1 MTSPYQYICER
12 GFVLMCPG
20 KRRKEVGEKKA
31 APANLNQLQFD
42 DKDTASEE
50 FLFAH
55 LEVYE
60 P

>member
-1 MTSPYQYICER
+1 
-12 GFVLMCPG
+12 MCPG